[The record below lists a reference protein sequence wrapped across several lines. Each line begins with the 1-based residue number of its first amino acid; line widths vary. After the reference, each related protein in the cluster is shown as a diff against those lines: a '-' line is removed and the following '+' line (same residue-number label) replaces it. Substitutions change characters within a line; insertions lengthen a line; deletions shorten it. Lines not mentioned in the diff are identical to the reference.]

1 MRRWGTAKGIF
12 AIAGLVVSAG
22 CIHIVKNDPWTSGH
36 VIGVKKTAPEPDLAA
51 AWRGEADPW
60 KDAERAPGNVIGGDS
75 ALDGAGAAEAV
86 AGPVPSDRV
95 GPGASGLEGELRAL
109 AARVDRL
116 ERRVGTGVAAQ
127 GRPAPRTAAPPKRAV
142 DIYKIDPTGQTVWIG
157 AGSRS
162 GMEKGRTLDILRGGK
177 AIGVARVVR
186 VWADR
191 SELAVLWA
199 SGELKSG
206 DTVVPR

>member
-1 MRRWGTAKGIF
+1 MRRWGTGKGIL

-22 CIHIVKNDPWTSGH
+22 CIHLVKNDPWMTRD
-36 VIGVKKTAPEPDLAA
+36 VIGVKRAAPKPDLAA
-51 AWRGEADPW
+51 AWRGESDPW
-60 KDAERAPGNVIGGDS
+60 KDVEKSPGSVIGGDS

-86 AGPVPSDRV
+86 AGAITSDRG

-157 AGSRS
+157 AGTRA
-162 GMEKGRTLDILRGGK
+162 GMEKGRTLDIVRGGK
-177 AIGVARVVR
+177 AIGVARVMR

-199 SGELKSG
+199 SGKLKTG

>member
-1 MRRWGTAKGIF
+1 MRWGTAKGIF

-60 KDAERAPGNVIGGDS
+60 KDAERGPGNVIGGDS
-75 ALDGAGAAEAV
+75 ALDGAGPGNTV
-86 AGPVPSDRV
+86 AGATPSDRG

-116 ERRVGTGVAAQ
+116 ERRAGIDVAAQ
-127 GRPAPRTAAPPKRAV
+127 GRPVPPAAAPKRPV
-142 DIYKIDPTGQTVWIG
+142 DIYKIDPTGQTVWIS
-157 AGSRS
+157 AGSQR
-162 GMEKGRTLDILRGGK
+162 GMEKGQTLDIVRGGK

-199 SGELKSG
+199 SGKLKRG